1 MRYQTYVLHTSLLAD
16 NLLHDGHARV
26 YVAELPPKY
35 NLHIIAQEGC
45 KDGNFLKTL
54 LSNPLGPL
62 FDASLD
68 SALYRCATSRCSFA
82 LLSCAQRWHTEVSA
96 FGTSMSTVLCS

>member
-1 MRYQTYVLHTSLLAD
+1 MCLSALRLHHLVAHRPLFYFYCLAD
-16 NLLHDGHARV
+16 DLVHGGHARV
-26 YVAELPPKY
+26 YVADLPPKY

-68 SALYRCATSRCSFA
+68 LALYRCATTRWSA
-82 LLSCAQRWHTEVSA
+82 L
-96 FGTSMSTVLCS
+96 